1 MGARTM
7 LRRGALLPG
16 LVFAVA
22 VAVSAPLNPSVV
34 DWAVQTCLL
43 GVPVVTGLLLHRRV
57 PGSPVG
63 AALSWVGAA
72 PAAVFAVES
81 WGATVLT
88 GGPWPAARWVYTF
101 QLGAWVWNLAGF
113 VALCLVFPDGM
124 LPGRRWRFAVAYCVA
139 AALSVHAVVSL
150 LRPVSGDYPPGLRR
164 PGLEVPDAVFASVA
178 IPAFCAA
185 LVALGLAV
193 GSLVVR
199 YRAGGETVRTQ
210 LRWLVLGAGTVPVL
224 LAGGWIAELFGTP
237 VDLAY
242 LGFLAAM
249 LLAVPAAIAV
259 AVVRHDLF
267 DIDRLLGTTLA
278 WIVTSVLSAAIFAG
292 VVFAIA
298 DAAGGDSRVGL
309 TGAAFVT
316 AMCLLPLH
324 RLISELVGRVVDR
337 ERTVTRARVE
347 QFVRQVRGGTAQP
360 EETEAVLRTVLG
372 DPGLR
377 LLVRLP
383 GSAADRYVDPAG
395 EPSQVAPG
403 AVRVPLT
410 TSGTEVGVIVLGLAS
425 ARRLR
430 RAREAAV
437 QARLPIEV
445 SRLRLELRRALDE
458 TRAGQARLALAG
470 AAERQRLARDLH
482 DGAQQQLIAVGMR
495 LRSVQRGIAPDQPA
509 HQDLETAVTA
519 LGDTV
524 ADLRRLAHGVRPSRL
539 EDGLAAALRALA
551 TDSSVPVTVTVP
563 ELDPPEVV
571 ATTAYFVVAEA
582 LTNAMKHAQATGI
595 GVVVRQQGGGL
606 RIEVSDNGV
615 GGARPGFGLTSV
627 RDRVLSIGGELTV
640 HSPAGGGTTIAAVI

>member
-7 LRRGALLPG
+7 LRRGALVPG

-22 VAVSAPLNPSVV
+22 VSVSAPLNSSVV

-43 GVPVVTGLLLHRRV
+43 AVPVVTGLLLHRRV

-81 WGATVLT
+81 WGATALT
-88 GGPWPAARWVYTF
+88 ADPWPAARWVYTF

-124 LPGRRWRFAVAYCVA
+124 LPGRRRRLAAVFSVA
-139 AALSVHAVVSL
+139 AALTVHAVVSL
-150 LRPVSGDYPPGLRR
+150 LRPDSGDYPPGLRS

-224 LAGGWIAELFGTP
+224 LAGGWIAELLGAP
-237 VDLAY
+237 VAVAY

-267 DIDRLLGTTLA
+267 DVDRLLGTTLA
-278 WIVTSVLSAAIFAG
+278 WVVTSVLSAAIFAG
-292 VVFAIA
+292 VVFAVA

-324 RLISELVGRVVDR
+324 RLINELVGRVVDR

-360 EETEAVLRTVLG
+360 EEAETVLRTVLG

-383 GSAADRYVDPAG
+383 GSAADQYVDPAG

-410 TSGTEVGVIVLGLAS
+410 TGDTEVGVIVLGLAS

-445 SRLRLELRRALDE
+445 SRLRLELRLALDE

-509 HQDLETAVTA
+509 HQDLETAVTT

-524 ADLRRLAHGVRPSRL
+524 AELRRLAHGVRPARL
-539 EDGLAAALRALA
+539 EDGLPAALRALA

-563 ELDPPEVV
+563 DVDPPEVV

-582 LTNAMKHAQATGI
+582 LTNAMKHAGATGI
-595 GVVVRQQGGGL
+595 AVMVREQESGL
-606 RIEVSDNGV
+606 RIEVSDDGV
-615 GGARPGFGLTSV
+615 GGARPGFGLMSA

-640 HSPAGGGTTIAAVI
+640 RSPAGGGTTVEAVI